1 VKIPA
6 RLSVALGLALAS
18 LAPANA
24 QRIPTDAH
32 PEHYSLHL
40 TPDLKAA
47 IFTGDETIDL
57 TLDAPSTTITLNAA
71 EIKFLS
77 VTACESISVVTK
89 SGAGSQDEL
98 AGAIPCSTQP
108 GLRSAL
114 PSQRKTIPVE
124 TPFPSRNPKPTMG
137 GSVPVEK
144 PFPPL
149 SERSNVQT
157 ATVSLDPTKEQATF
171 TFPQP
176 LSGHVT
182 LHIRYTGLLNDEL
195 RGFYLSRT
203 KARNY
208 AVTQFEPTD
217 ARRAFPSFDEPA
229 YKATFDISLTVD
241 KPDTVIS
248 NTNQVSDTPAG
259 SAKHTLTFARTPKM
273 STYLVAFL
281 VGDFQCTKGEA
292 DGVPIRACATPGKV
306 AFTRSALEAAEYIL
320 PFYDRYFGIK
330 YPMPKLDMIA
340 LPDFEAGAME
350 NFGCITYRETDLLLD
365 PKNAAISDRKRV
377 ASVVAHEMAHQ
388 WFGDMVTM
396 QWWDNLWLNEGF
408 ATWMSNKPLERWHP
422 EWNVPED
429 VAQDL
434 DRTLNLDAGPAT
446 RTIRAHAETPSQI
459 NELFDGIAYGK
470 AGAVL
475 GMVEHYLGEETFR
488 EGVHNYLEA
497 HLYGNATAEDF
508 WNAQTSTSHQSV
520 DKIMQSFIDKPGVPL
535 ILLDAQ
541 QGSALRVKQSRFF
554 LSRSGRLLTTEVSDR
569 HPEWTLPV
577 CFKSEPPSACTASAP
592 SRFANAN
599 PTSIAIAGTLLY
611 ANADD
616 KGYYRTRYTP
626 AQLATIIGRAE
637 STSRHPSASA
647 FSATSGPS
655 PAHSKPPSP
664 TSSTWSSPSSPIP
677 AAPSSTPRST
687 RSTSSS
693 PRLPPP
699 LTGPVSSPLSARSS
713 PPSTP
718 PSAPPGSPT
727 PSTFSSAAPSSS
739 NSSEPHATPPSSPKP
754 TASPTASTP
763 PPVSPTTRST
773 PRSPRPPSTSPP
785 PPQLKPTFTTASSP
799 PPPPTAPIPTAS
811 PKLAA
816 SLPVSP
822 PQPSS
827 PAPLSSPPP
836 AASASRTPPT
846 SSSACS
852 ITAKPAT
859 APGPGCRPNGPSFKP
874 SSHPS
879 SAQASSP
886 PPATSAPP
894 NSRRR
899 SAASSPHTPSTPP
912 SAPSHEPKAASAT
925 ASSCAPPK
933 TPASSNGSPN
943 MEANTRKH
951 SPHLTISR
959 VLLPAKSARTAV
971 RPSAAMPPPPYL
983 IRLIGTIGVDRC

>member
-1 VKIPA
+1 MKTPA

-77 VTACESISVVTK
+77 VTACESISIVTK

-149 SERSNVQT
+149 PERSNVQT

-182 LHIRYTGLLNDEL
+182 LHIQYTGLLNDEL

-241 KPDTVIS
+241 KPDTAIS

-497 HLYGNATAEDF
+497 HLYANATAEDF
-508 WNAQTSTSHQSV
+508 WNAQTSTSHQPV

-577 CFKSEPPSACTASAP
+577 CFKSEPPSACTAFTP

-637 STSRHPSASA
+637 STLTPPERIGLLSDQWALTRAQQASVADFLNLVLALKSDPSGPVLDTALDQINQLQSTVATPADRPRLFAALRTEFAPVYASLGPA
-647 FSATSGPS
+647 RKSDSIDLQQRRALFFELLGAARDPAILAEANRIADRVYPATGKPDDSIDPALAQAALNVTAATATETHFYDRVVTAATTDSADPNRQSEARRLLARFSSPALVTRTLELATSGRIRKQDS
-655 PAHSKPPSP
+655 SHIFIGLLDNRE
-664 TSSTWSSPSSPIP
+664 TRDSTWTWMQAHWPLVQAQLTPFVGAGVVAATGHLCTTEQQKEVGSFFAAHPVNAAERALPRAESSIGNCVQL
-677 AAPSSTPRST
+677 RST
-687 RSTSSS
+687 QN
-693 PRLPPP
+693 
-699 LTGPVSSPLSARSS
+699 
-713 PPSTP
+713 PSLL
-718 PSAPPGSPT
+718 
-727 PSTFSSAAPSSS
+727 
-739 NSSEPHATPPSSPKP
+739 
-754 TASPTASTP
+754 
-763 PPVSPTTRST
+763 
-773 PRSPRPPSTSPP
+773 
-785 PPQLKPTFTTASSP
+785 QW
-799 PPPPTAPIPTAS
+799 
-811 PKLAA
+811 LAEH
-816 SLPVSP
+816 
-822 PQPSS
+822 
-827 PAPLSSPPP
+827 
-836 AASASRTPPT
+836 
-846 SSSACS
+846 
-852 ITAKPAT
+852 
-859 APGPGCRPNGPSFKP
+859 GG
-874 SSHPS
+874 
-879 SAQASSP
+879 
-886 PPATSAPP
+886 
-894 NSRRR
+894 
-899 SAASSPHTPSTPP
+899 
-912 SAPSHEPKAASAT
+912 
-925 ASSCAPPK
+925 
-933 TPASSNGSPN
+933 
-943 MEANTRKH
+943 
-951 SPHLTISR
+951 
-959 VLLPAKSARTAV
+959 
-971 RPSAAMPPPPYL
+971 
-983 IRLIGTIGVDRC
+983 